1 LTKLWVKIVQRA
13 LAQLGKYME
22 VTKDTILKLE
32 LSIEEINNVLAGLQE
47 LTAKICN
54 PLTVKIQKQAQEQ
67 LPKTETPVNK

>member
-1 LTKLWVKIVQRA
+1 
-13 LAQLGKYME
+13 ME